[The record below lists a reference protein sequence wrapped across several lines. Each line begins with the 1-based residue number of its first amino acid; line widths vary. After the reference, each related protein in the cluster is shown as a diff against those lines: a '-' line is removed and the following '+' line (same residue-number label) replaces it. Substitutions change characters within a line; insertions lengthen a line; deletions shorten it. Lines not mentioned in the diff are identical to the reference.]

1 LFAVQLSD
9 GEEEKMNSLS
19 TDVGKL
25 LDTIVA
31 AAGERACESL
41 REPMAELRQRLAQI
55 ERRLAI
61 LENVERSGRE
71 DDPLARSAQKIC
83 EQCDR
88 KAVARGLCS
97 AHYQQWRYRQKKAKV
112 RGILGGRT
120 VLVDLPDVAKGAMLE
135 DVEVPRELNS

>member
-1 LFAVQLSD
+1 
-9 GEEEKMNSLS
+9 MNSLS

-25 LDTIVA
+25 LDTIVH
-31 AAGERACESL
+31 AAGERACETL
-41 REPMAELRQRLAQI
+41 REPLAEIRQRLAQI

-112 RGILGGRT
+112 RGILSVRT
-120 VLVDLPDVAKGAMLE
+120 PIVSLPDAASVALE
-135 DVEVPRELNS
+135 DVAMPHELNS

>member
-1 LFAVQLSD
+1 
-9 GEEEKMNSLS
+9 MNSLNA
-19 TDVGKL
+19 DVGKL

-31 AAGERACESL
+31 AAGERACETL
-41 REPMAELRQRLAQI
+41 REPLAEIRQRLAQI

-120 VLVDLPDVAKGAMLE
+120 PLVDLPAAAKANLLDE
-135 DVEVPRELNS
+135 ELPLELNS

>member
-1 LFAVQLSD
+1 
-9 GEEEKMNSLS
+9 MNSLS

-25 LDTIVA
+25 LDTIVE
-31 AAGERACESL
+31 AAGERATGTL
-41 REPMAELRQRLAQI
+41 REPLAELRQRLALI

-97 AHYQQWRYRQKKAKV
+97 AHYQQWRYRQKKTRV
-112 RGILGGRT
+112 RIVGGRP
-120 VLVDLPDVAKGAMLE
+120 VIVDLPADLKSSLLE
-135 DVEVPRELNS
+135 DLPRELNS